1 MWELVSTLCSLI
13 LTARVN
19 LGTWQ
24 ITGAFSL
31 FISKSRIM
39 IIGVP
44 KEIKNHEYRVRLIPA
59 ALELMLG
66 KDTMFEY
73 KLVQV

>member
-1 MWELVSTLCSLI
+1 
-13 LTARVN
+13 
-19 LGTWQ
+19 
-24 ITGAFSL
+24 
-31 FISKSRIM
+31 M

-44 KEIKNHEYRVRLIPA
+44 KEIKNHEYRVGLIPA
-59 ALELMLG
+59 ALELVLG